1 MFMRCL
7 KAKNGK
13 SWRFN
18 GMGEQIVE
26 QKKENQWF
34 LDDILHSLNQ
44 SVLLNFIEIIY
55 VNVLMKNINVKY

>member
-1 MFMRCL
+1 
-7 KAKNGK
+7 
-13 SWRFN
+13 
-18 GMGEQIVE
+18 MGEQIVE